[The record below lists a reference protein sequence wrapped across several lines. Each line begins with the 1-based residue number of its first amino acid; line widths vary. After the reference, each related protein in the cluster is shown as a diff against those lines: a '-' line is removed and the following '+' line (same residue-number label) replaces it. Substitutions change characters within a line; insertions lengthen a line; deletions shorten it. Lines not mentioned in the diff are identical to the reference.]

1 MDYRTAVP
9 SKSSNVI
16 RLARPDAAASKSAV
30 RGPAQ
35 GPAWLRNIGLLNDY
49 VRIPYAN
56 GSSFA
61 SQFLYRELGA
71 RGHRVT
77 VVGPYDPEAQPS
89 ELPERH
95 VLVPSLPFRN
105 HPGVRV
111 PMPSRASLA
120 AVAAQRFDVLL
131 GQTCSELLD
140 LGVWLRYTHHVPFVC
155 VNTVHMPSVY
165 NVLLPDA
172 LLANKFVDRA
182 FSKGVMPFVE
192 GLTANVYNQSD
203 SLVVLCKGLEQYWRD
218 RGVTVPIHV
227 IPRAVDPNVFDRD
240 ASCDPFDPRATR
252 GGRLLVV
259 CRHTREKGVARLL
272 ELFAKHIAPKHSHA
286 TLTLVGDGPDHD
298 TFKELAKNLGVAH
311 RTFFPGE
318 YPVTQVVDFYR
329 NADVFVYPSLSET
342 YGQVVSEAMWCGL
355 PVVAF
360 EDGMGVSH
368 QIATGDDGILIAP
381 GPDQAAANEAFGY
394 AVSSLLSQPAKR
406 LVLAQRAAESC
417 MRRAHPKQSI
427 ARYYETFEAAREQSI
442 ATTAERLASPFAG
455 TRAVARWAAVHTLT
469 AAAGLIRPPAKL
481 NRHGRKQP
489 GWETLEPTANAENP
503 ALAESMVPPVAGTR
517 AKLSSLFG

>member
-1 MDYRTAVP
+1 MDHSQALT
-9 SKSSNVI
+9 SKSNVI
-16 RLARPDAAASKSAV
+16 RLPNSSVAGYRAPQL
-30 RGPAQ
+30 G
-35 GPAWLRNIGLLNDY
+35 WLRNIGLLNDY

-71 RGHRVT
+71 RGHKVT
-77 VVGPYDPEAQPS
+77 VVGPHDPEAKPS
-89 ELPERH
+89 EMPERH
-95 VLVPSLPFRN
+95 VLLPSIPFRN
-105 HPGVRV
+105 HPGLHI
-111 PMPSRASLA
+111 PMPSRKALS
-120 AVAAQRFDVLL
+120 AVAAQRFDVML

-140 LGVWLRYTHHVPFVC
+140 LGVWLRYTQHVPFLC

-172 LLANKFVDRA
+172 LLKNKLVDA
-182 FSKGVMPFVE
+182 VFSKGIMPLAE
-192 GLTANVYNQSD
+192 RLTADVYNESD
-203 SLVVLCKGLEQYWRD
+203 GLIVLSRGLEQYWRD

-227 IPRAVDPNVFDRD
+227 IPRAIDHQVFDRD
-240 ASCDPFDPRATR
+240 AGCDPFDPRAAR

-272 ELFAKHIAPKHSHA
+272 DLFAQHIAPKHKNA

-298 TFKELAKNLGVAH
+298 AFRAQAVKLGIAD
-311 RTFFPGE
+311 RTFFHGE
-318 YPVTQVVDFYR
+318 YPVTQMVDFYR

-368 QIATGDDGILIAP
+368 QVASGDDGILIAP
-381 GPDQAAANEAFGY
+381 GSSQSASDRSAPEQAAANRDFAEAVN
-394 AVSSLLSQPAKR
+394 ALLSQPAMR
-406 LVLAQRAAESC
+406 LVFAQRAAESC
-417 MRRAHPKQSI
+417 ARRSHPKQAI
-427 ARYYETFEAAREQSI
+427 ARYYEAFQSAREQS
-442 ATTAERLASPFAG
+442 
-455 TRAVARWAAVHTLT
+455 AAT
-469 AAAGLIRPPAKL
+469 AAARIAKPAAGMRIVAKWATVHTAAAALGMIRPPAVL

-489 GWETLEPTANAENP
+489 GWENVDAVTTDSKVAD
-503 ALAESMVPPVAGTR
+503 SMVPPSWPTTP
-517 AKLSSLFG
+517 SSLFG

>member
-1 MDYRTAVP
+1 MDHSHALP

-16 RLARPDAAASKSAV
+16 RLTPPTSPSSAPE
-30 RGPAQ
+30 RD
-35 GPAWLRNIGLLNDY
+35 WLRNIGLLNDY
-49 VRIPYAN
+49 VRVPYAN

-77 VVGPYDPEAQPS
+77 VVGPHDPEAQAH

-95 VLVPSLPFRN
+95 VLLPSVPFRN
-105 HPGVRV
+105 HPGLHI
-111 PMPSRASLA
+111 PMPSRKSLA
-120 AVAAQRFDVLL
+120 AVSAQRFDVML

-140 LGVWLRYTHHVPFVC
+140 LGVWLRYTQHVPFLC

-172 LLANKFVDRA
+172 LLKNKLVDRA
-182 FSKGVMPFVE
+182 FSQGLMPFVE
-192 GLTANVYNQSD
+192 GLTANVYNESD
-203 SLVVLCKGLEQYWRD
+203 GLIVLSRGLEQYWRD

-227 IPRAVDPNVFDRD
+227 IPRAIDLSVFDRD
-240 ASCDPFDPRATR
+240 ASCDPFDPRASR

-272 ELFAKHIAPKHSHA
+272 DLFAQHIAPKHKNA

-298 TFKELAKNLGVAH
+298 AFREQAVRLGVAD

-318 YPVTQVVDFYR
+318 YPVTQMVDFYR

-368 QIATGDDGILIAP
+368 QVNSGDDGILVAP
-381 GPDQAAANEAFGY
+381 GPDQGAANRDFAAAVNA
-394 AVSSLLSQPAKR
+394 LLSQPAMR
-406 LVLAQRAAESC
+406 LVFSQRAADAC
-417 MRRAHPKQSI
+417 MHRAHPKEAI
-427 ARYYETFEAAREQSI
+427 ARYYEAFDSARQQSAATASARI
-442 ATTAERLASPFAG
+442 AKPAAG
-455 TRAVARWAAVHTLT
+455 MRIVAKWAAVHTC
-469 AAAGLIRPPAKL
+469 AAALGMIRPPAIL

-489 GWETLEPTANAENP
+489 GWEAVPASAPAP
-503 ALAESMVPPVAGTR
+503 ALQDSMVPPSASSWPSR
-517 AKLSSLFG
+517 PSSLFG

>member
-1 MDYRTAVP
+1 MENNTALHAP
-9 SKSSNVI
+9 SNVV
-16 RLARPDAAASKSAV
+16 RLSPRHGSAAPVARRD
-30 RGPAQ
+30 
-35 GPAWLRNIGLLNDY
+35 WLRNIGLLNDY

-77 VVGPYDPEAQPS
+77 VVGPHDPEAQAH

-95 VLVPSLPFRN
+95 VLLPSLPFRN
-105 HPGVRV
+105 HPGVRI
-111 PMPSRASLA
+111 PMPGRAALA
-120 AVAAQRFDVLL
+120 NVVAQRFDVML

-140 LGVWLRYTHHVPFVC
+140 LGVWLRYTQHVPFLC

-172 LLANKFVDRA
+172 LLKNKLIDRA
-182 FSKGVMPFVE
+182 FSRGLMPFVE
-192 GLTANVYNQSD
+192 SLTANVYNQSD
-203 SLVVLCKGLEQYWRD
+203 GLIVLSKGLESYWRD
-218 RGVTVPIHV
+218 RGVKVPIHV
-227 IPRAVDPNVFDRD
+227 IPRAVDPNVFERD
-240 ASCDPFDPRATR
+240 AVCDPFDARATR

-272 ELFAKHIAPKHSHA
+272 ELFAKHIAPMHPHT

-298 TFKELAKNLGVAH
+298 SFKQLAGKLGVAD

-368 QIATGDDGILIAP
+368 QIDSGQDGILIAP
-381 GPDQAAANEAFGY
+381 GPNQDEANEAFAH
-394 AVSSLLSQPAKR
+394 AVNTLIGQPVKR
-406 LVLAQRAAESC
+406 LVLAQAAAESC
-417 MRRAHPKQSI
+417 MRRAHPAQTI
-427 ARYYETFEAAREQSI
+427 ARYYEAFESAREQSF
-442 ATTAERLASPFAG
+442 ATAAERIASPMTGA
-455 TRAVARWAAVHTLT
+455 RVIARWTAVHT
-469 AAAGLIRPPAKL
+469 AAAGLGMIRPPAVL

-489 GWETLEPTANAENP
+489 GWESVDVAASAPRV
-503 ALAESMVPPVAGTR
+503 SDSSVPPAPSDWNGERTSIVG
-517 AKLSSLFG
+517 

>member
-1 MDYRTAVP
+1 MDHSQALT

-16 RLARPDAAASKSAV
+16 RLPSAAPK
-30 RGPAQ
+30 PAPQ
-35 GPAWLRNIGLLNDY
+35 REWLRHIGLLNDY

-77 VVGPYDPEAQPS
+77 VVGPHDPEAQPH

-95 VLVPSLPFRN
+95 VLLPSIPFRN
-105 HPGVRV
+105 HPGVHI
-111 PMPSRASLA
+111 PMPSRKALA
-120 AVAAQRFDVLL
+120 AAAAQRFDVML

-140 LGVWLRYTHHVPFVC
+140 LGVWLRYTQHVPFLC

-172 LLANKFVDRA
+172 LLQNKVVDRA
-182 FSKGVMPFVE
+182 FSHGLMPFVE
-192 GLTANVYNQSD
+192 GLTANVYNESD
-203 SLVVLCKGLEQYWRD
+203 GLIVLCRGLEQYWRE

-227 IPRAVDPNVFDRD
+227 IPRAIDLSVFDRD

-252 GGRLLVV
+252 GGRLLVI
-259 CRHTREKGVARLL
+259 CRHTREKNVIRLL
-272 ELFAKHIAPKHSHA
+272 DLFAQHIAPRHKHA

-298 TFKELAKNLGVAH
+298 AFKAHAEKLGVAD

-318 YPVTQVVDFYR
+318 YPVTQMVDFYR

-368 QIATGDDGILIAP
+368 QIANGDDGILIAP
-381 GPDQAAANEAFGY
+381 GSDHTAHAAANRDFAE
-394 AVSSLLSQPAKR
+394 AVSALLSQPAMR
-406 LVLAQRAAESC
+406 LVFAQRAAEAC
-417 MRRAHPKQSI
+417 ARRAHPKQAI
-427 ARYYETFEAAREQSI
+427 ARYYEAFDSARQQSAATAAARI
-442 ATTAERLASPFAG
+442 AKPAAG
-455 TRAVARWAAVHTLT
+455 MRIVAKWAAVHTIV
-469 AAAGLIRPPAKL
+469 AGLGMIRPPAVL

-489 GWETLEPTANAENP
+489 GWESVEPGAAAP
-503 ALAESMVPPVAGTR
+503 AVSESMVPSAASDWPNTP
-517 AKLSSLFG
+517 SSLFG

>member
-1 MDYRTAVP
+1 MDHSQAFT

-16 RLARPDAAASKSAV
+16 RLPHTGAPKAPERD
-30 RGPAQ
+30 
-35 GPAWLRNIGLLNDY
+35 WLRHIGLLNDY

-77 VVGPYDPEAQPS
+77 VVGPHDPEAQAH
-89 ELPERH
+89 EMPERH
-95 VLVPSLPFRN
+95 VLLPSIPFRN
-105 HPGVRV
+105 HPGVHI
-111 PMPSRASLA
+111 PMPSRKALA
-120 AVAAQRFDVLL
+120 AVAAQRFDVTL

-140 LGVWLRYTHHVPFVC
+140 LGVWLRYTQHVPFLC

-172 LLANKFVDRA
+172 LLKNKLVDRA
-182 FSKGVMPFVE
+182 FSQGLMPFVE
-192 GLTANVYNQSD
+192 GLTANVYNESD
-203 SLVVLCKGLEQYWRD
+203 GLIVLCRGLEQYWRD

-227 IPRAVDPNVFDRD
+227 IPRAIDLNVFDRD
-240 ASCDPFDPRATR
+240 ASCDPFDPRAPR

-259 CRHTREKGVARLL
+259 CRHTREKGVSRLL
-272 ELFAKHIAPKHSHA
+272 ELFAQHVAPKHKHA

-298 TFKELAKNLGVAH
+298 TFRKQAEQLGIAD

-318 YPVTQVVDFYR
+318 YPVTQMVDFYR

-368 QIATGDDGILIAP
+368 QISSGDDGILIAP
-381 GPDQAAANEAFGY
+381 GCGQSAPEQAAANRDFAEAVN
-394 AVSSLLSQPAKR
+394 ALLSQPAMR
-406 LVLAQRAAESC
+406 LVFAQRAADAC
-417 MRRAHPKQSI
+417 MKRAHPKQAI
-427 ARYYETFEAAREQSI
+427 ARYYEAFDSAKRQSAATAMARI
-442 ATTAERLASPFAG
+442 AKPAAG
-455 TRAVARWAAVHTLT
+455 MRIVAKWAAVHS
-469 AAAGLIRPPAKL
+469 AAVVAGMIRPPAVL

-489 GWETLEPTANAENP
+489 GWEIDQVTAEPQLNASKTP
-503 ALAESMVPPVAGTR
+503 DRESGWPGKA
-517 AKLSSLFG
+517 SSLFG

>member
-1 MDYRTAVP
+1 MEHSTALP
-9 SKSSNVI
+9 SKTSNVI
-16 RLARPDAAASKSAV
+16 RLNPPSAAAKAPE
-30 RGPAQ
+30 RG
-35 GPAWLRNIGLLNDY
+35 WLRNIGLLNDY

-77 VVGPYDPEAQPS
+77 VVGPHDPAAQPH

-95 VLVPSLPFRN
+95 VLLPSLPFRN
-105 HPGVRV
+105 HPGLHI
-111 PMPSRASLA
+111 PMPSRKSLA
-120 AVAAQRFDVLL
+120 AVAAQRFDVML

-140 LGVWLRYTHHVPFVC
+140 LGVWLRYTQHVPFLC

-172 LLANKFVDRA
+172 LLENKLVDRA
-182 FSKGVMPFVE
+182 FSQGLMPFVE
-192 GLTANVYNQSD
+192 GLTANVYNESD
-203 SLVVLCKGLEQYWRD
+203 GLIVLCRGLEQYWRD

-227 IPRAVDPNVFDRD
+227 IPRAIDLNIFDRD
-240 ASCDPFDPRATR
+240 ASCDPFDARATR

-259 CRHTREKGVARLL
+259 CRHTREKGVSRLL
-272 ELFAKHIAPKHSHA
+272 DLFAQHIAPQNKHA

-298 TFKELAKNLGVAH
+298 AFREQAVRLGIAD

-318 YPVTQVVDFYR
+318 YPVTQMVDFYR

-368 QIATGDDGILIAP
+368 QISNGDDGILVAP
-381 GPDQAAANEAFGY
+381 GPNHQAANRDFAEA
-394 AVSSLLSQPAKR
+394 VNQLLSQPAMR
-406 LVLAQRAAESC
+406 LVFAQRAAEAC
-417 MRRAHPKQSI
+417 MRRAHPKQAI
-427 ARYYETFEAAREQSI
+427 ARYYEAFQSAREQSALTAAARI
-442 ATTAERLASPFAG
+442 AKPAAG
-455 TRAVARWAAVHTLT
+455 MRIVAKWAAVHT
-469 AAAGLIRPPAKL
+469 AAVALGMIRPPAVL

-489 GWETLEPTANAENP
+489 GWENLEPVAE
-503 ALAESMVPPVAGTR
+503 AKAVSDSMVPGAAP
-517 AKLSSLFG
+517 SSLFG